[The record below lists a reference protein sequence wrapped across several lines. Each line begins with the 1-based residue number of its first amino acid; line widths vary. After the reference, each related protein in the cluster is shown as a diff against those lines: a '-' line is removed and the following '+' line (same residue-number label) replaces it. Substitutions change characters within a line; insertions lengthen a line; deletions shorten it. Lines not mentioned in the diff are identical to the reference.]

1 MDKDGLTLR
10 KREADRGLF
19 GAAWRAIGKA
29 CPFSGFAQGHAP
41 MRTTVAREEGKALLF
56 WQGWPARME
65 YPGDLSRRRGY
76 GPAGRPS
83 PMRLPVRGPR
93 WVQSG
98 RRNGTPYSFNGAA
111 NGAIGWIGRI
121 ANSPHRPPR
130 GCIRTAR
137 INDAEWQSEPFR
149 RIAHQVVK
157 PAQPMCLSACGR
169 DGCSLAGGTARRTL
183 SMGWQT
189 ARLVGLDVSRTRRT
203 DLHAGA
209 YGRRGLTASNGRIGF
224 AFRSECGNRNTE
236 ARGRFL
242 RHAES
247 GILPADVV
255 GKASAISYN
264 VIYKGRPRMDFPSWR
279 GWLRP
284 APLFS
289 CAFFRQIAPE
299 GKTVCISIL
308 PSGFGVD
315 GCKPAFIIHNYGRRR
330 DMSSE
335 MINENWTQEQHKDTA
350 SKAWTGG
357 TQ

>member
-1 MDKDGLTLR
+1 
-10 KREADRGLF
+10 
-19 GAAWRAIGKA
+19 
-29 CPFSGFAQGHAP
+29 
-41 MRTTVAREEGKALLF
+41 
-56 WQGWPARME
+56 
-65 YPGDLSRRRGY
+65 
-76 GPAGRPS
+76 
-83 PMRLPVRGPR
+83 MRLPVRG
-93 WVQSG
+93 SG
-98 RRNGTPYSFNGAA
+98 RCRLAGGVARHTLSMGRQTARLVGLAVSRTAPYGL
-111 NGAIGWIGRI
+111 
-121 ANSPHRPPR
+121 PH

-157 PAQPMCLSACGR
+157 PAQPHALAASRAAMGAAWQEERHAILFQWGGKRR
-169 DGCSLAGGTARRTL
+169 D
-183 SMGWQT
+183 W
-189 ARLVGLDVSRTRRT
+189 LDWPYRELHRT
-203 DLHAGA
+203 DFHTGA
-209 YGRRGLTASNGRIGF
+209 YGRRGSISLNGRIGF
-224 AFRSECGNRNTE
+224 AFRSECGNGNTE

-308 PSGFGVD
+308 PPGFGVD

-330 DMSSE
+330 AMSSE
-335 MINENWTQEQHKDTA
+335 MINENWTRKDVETGRKNSIKTLHPKRGQGVPNEVQKGSKIGHKP
-350 SKAWTGG
+350 
-357 TQ
+357 